1 MFKWGTE
8 QQKAFDTLKERL
20 TTAPILIYPDFS
32 KPMILM
38 TDASNVAIGAVL
50 GQIGPDGKEHPI
62 AYASRGLKPAEK
74 NYATI
79 ELECLALVYGTTKF
93 RTYLWGN
100 KIIAYTDHNPLQY
113 LKNHQ
118 DTSSRLMRWALK
130 LQEYDI
136 VINYRRGKANG
147 NADALSRPPIAPNE
161 YWPELSVIE
170 NAPLIDVLTIA
181 NELLTSLR
189 TITNYDEFRACMRED
204 IEAQQIIE
212 KAKAGSTPYEVQ
224 DDIIKYRQQSDAL
237 TYIPKKLREIIML
250 QYHDGTLGGHL
261 SSKKTLSRIRQK
273 YHWPNMVTDIKKWC
287 QDCSVCRTRRNTG
300 KKFRVP
306 LKPMPVAAAPME
318 MVAMDIHC
326 RPYVM
331 GTP

>member
-1 MFKWGTE
+1 VGHIISKKGIEPDPDTIKHVKDCKPRQTIQQIQAFLGLANYYRKFVRSFADVAAPLTQLLKKTEVFKWGSV

-32 KPMILM
+32 KLMILM
-38 TDASNVAIGAVL
+38 TDASNVAIEAVL
-50 GQIGPDGKEHPI
+50 EQIGPDGKEHPI

-100 KIIAYTDHNPLQY
+100 KIMVYTDHNPLQY

-136 VINYRRGKANG
+136 IINYRRGKANG
-147 NADALSRPPIAPNE
+147 NADALFRPPIAPTE
-161 YWPELSVIE
+161 YWPELSVVE
-170 NAPLIDVLTIA
+170 NVPFEDILTIA

-204 IEAQQIIE
+204 VEAQQIIE
-212 KAKAGSTPYEVQ
+212 KAKVGSTPYE
-224 DDIIKYRQQSDAL
+224 I
-237 TYIPKKLREIIML
+237 
-250 QYHDGTLGGHL
+250 
-261 SSKKTLSRIRQK
+261 
-273 YHWPNMVTDIKKWC
+273 
-287 QDCSVCRTRRNTG
+287 
-300 KKFRVP
+300 
-306 LKPMPVAAAPME
+306 
-318 MVAMDIHC
+318 
-326 RPYVM
+326 
-331 GTP
+331 